1 MRGLLLALALG
12 GQRISAMFMMRGM
25 KGRGLQRMNK
35 MITGTSDSCEYV
47 RLAATEERIIIMIE
61 LGSPDWAGAGACTE
75 FLQ

>member
-1 MRGLLLALALG
+1 
-12 GQRISAMFMMRGM
+12 
-25 KGRGLQRMNK
+25 MNK
-35 MITGTSDSCEYV
+35 MIRGTSDSCEYV